1 MKGILKNS
9 VSKVKNNPLM
19 AIAGAVGTYYYLTK
33 KMPTSKVTT
42 NKYMLVGAVVL
53 GAVATAYATSYV
65 KSITSTPTGK

>member
-33 KMPTSKVTT
+33 KMPSSKVTN
-42 NKYMLVGAVVL
+42 NKYMLVGAIVL
-53 GAVATAYATSYV
+53 GGVATAYATSYV